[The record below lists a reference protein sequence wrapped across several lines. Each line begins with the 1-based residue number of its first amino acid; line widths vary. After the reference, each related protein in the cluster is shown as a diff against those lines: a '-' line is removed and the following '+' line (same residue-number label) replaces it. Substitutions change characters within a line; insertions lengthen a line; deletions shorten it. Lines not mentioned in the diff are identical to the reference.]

1 MYPSGDV
8 VLRNPITGHRLL
20 RPRRERPRGR
30 RAAENRDELPPS
42 HPSLRKGALG
52 YRHRKLIGA
61 LAVWP
66 KQMADDVAA
75 CVREVVAIAG
85 GTGTVA
91 ERRMAAEQRIAKL
104 LKNEAEKTLSHHGIA
119 QDLRDRLSAALNAEH
134 DHDAR
139 EVLDEVID
147 LLRDKIGLV

>member
-1 MYPSGDV
+1 
-8 VLRNPITGHRLL
+8 
-20 RPRRERPRGR
+20 
-30 RAAENRDELPPS
+30 
-42 HPSLRKGALG
+42 
-52 YRHRKLIGA
+52 
-61 LAVWP
+61 
-66 KQMADDVAA
+66 MADDVAA

>member
-1 MYPSGDV
+1 
-8 VLRNPITGHRLL
+8 
-20 RPRRERPRGR
+20 
-30 RAAENRDELPPS
+30 
-42 HPSLRKGALG
+42 
-52 YRHRKLIGA
+52 
-61 LAVWP
+61 
-66 KQMADDVAA
+66 MADDVAA

-119 QDLRDRLSAALNAEH
+119 QDLRDRPSAALNAEH